1 MCTSDV
7 SAHERVAILF
17 KSKLMEYTLE
27 EIQSKINMLTNN
39 LDAFIHERKSINTQI
54 NNTKKQ
60 IKHWSEFDDSQLKA
74 F

>member
-1 MCTSDV
+1 M
-7 SAHERVAILF
+7 
-17 KSKLMEYTLE
+17 KYTLE
-27 EIQSKINMLTNN
+27 EIQSKINTLTNN
-39 LDAFIHERKSINTQI
+39 LDSFIHERKSINAQI